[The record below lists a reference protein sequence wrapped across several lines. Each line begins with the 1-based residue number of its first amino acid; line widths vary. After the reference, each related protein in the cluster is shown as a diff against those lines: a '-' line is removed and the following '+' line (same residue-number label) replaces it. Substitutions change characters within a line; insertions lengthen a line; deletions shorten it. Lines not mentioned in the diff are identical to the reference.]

1 LVAEGH
7 AQNVG
12 IGVSSPQSKLTV
24 AGNLAI
30 GSTNN
35 VAAPADGASI
45 QGWVGIGTANPI
57 MPLDV
62 ENVGGPTTWS
72 GQAGF
77 FLYNSTA
84 LLNRTATGVGGVAG
98 SALFRGQIWCFN
110 TINSF
115 SGTFTGSDAR
125 LKKVIGQSDSRHD
138 LSLLRQIEVT
148 NFTYIDKVTQGSDI
162 HKKVIA
168 QQVEKLLPEAVQ
180 KRTTFLPDIYALAIK
195 IERVDNRYVVTLP
208 KAHGL
213 INGDKV
219 RLILEKGGDLYPT
232 AKLVNDTSFSIPAD
246 TAINTKVFVYGKQ
259 HDDVRVV
266 DYDAISTLNVSAT
279 QELAKQVDT
288 LEQQKSDLQSEAK
301 RLTAT
306 EMEQGAKIAAL
317 GSENENLKTE
327 VAQLKSSNEKL
338 AAMAAKIEGLEKV
351 VSTIQQK
358 ETGGVRTVA
367 LESR

>member
-1 LVAEGH
+1 MKIVQAGVGAITLALFLVAEGH

-62 ENVGGPTTWS
+62 ENVGGPTTWP

-84 LLNRTATGVGGVAG
+84 LLNRTATGWGELPGPRFLEAKSG
-98 SALFRGQIWCFN
+98 AIN

-213 INGDKV
+213 SNGDKV

-232 AKLVNDTSFSIPAD
+232 VNWLTIPASPFRQ
-246 TAINTKVFVYGKQ
+246 TL
-259 HDDVRVV
+259 R
-266 DYDAISTLNVSAT
+266 ST
-279 QELAKQVDT
+279 
-288 LEQQKSDLQSEAK
+288 
-301 RLTAT
+301 R
-306 EMEQGAKIAAL
+306 
-317 GSENENLKTE
+317 
-327 VAQLKSSNEKL
+327 KSSC
-338 AAMAAKIEGLEKV
+338 
-351 VSTIQQK
+351 T
-358 ETGGVRTVA
+358 
-367 LESR
+367 ESNTMMYVWSITTRSAC